1 MRRIF
6 ISLFFWILSG
16 LALLIILFLEIGIGV
31 IEPWSVQKI
40 IAMLYLLGAGI
51 LLFLMLISDIIVE
64 CNIAMSERIKCAIYF
79 RDTSW
84 NSYIYFS
91 LLIVPLLCTVICMLL
106 DRYTKLIIN
115 MDILIQV
122 IYWSITVASC
132 VWFLWHFHYITNA
145 RQQKFKL
152 MIKFSVTVISGF
164 GLLTDIVLKIHFT
177 NQLLVLTWFFLLMS
191 YLFEKYEIKLE
202 Q

>member
-51 LLFLMLISDIIVE
+51 LLFLMLISDIIAE

-91 LLIVPLLCTVICMLL
+91 LLIVPLLCTVICC
-106 DRYTKLIIN
+106 
-115 MDILIQV
+115 
-122 IYWSITVASC
+122 A
-132 VWFLWHFHYITNA
+132 
-145 RQQKFKL
+145 
-152 MIKFSVTVISGF
+152 
-164 GLLTDIVLKIHFT
+164 
-177 NQLLVLTWFFLLMS
+177 
-191 YLFEKYEIKLE
+191 
-202 Q
+202 